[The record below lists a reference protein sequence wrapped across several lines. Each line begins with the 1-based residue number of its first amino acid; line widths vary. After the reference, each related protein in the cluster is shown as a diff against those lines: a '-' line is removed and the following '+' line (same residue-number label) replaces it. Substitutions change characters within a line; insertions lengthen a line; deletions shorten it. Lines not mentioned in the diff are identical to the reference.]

1 MYRICSGVPIHG
13 LIRKHNFRF
22 YHFVLWYHLILRER
36 ERERERERQTDRE
49 TETETE
55 TETERAILLLS
66 FGIAADFKICRNI
79 HRNMKNMLRKT
90 CNMKVYCY
98 DNF

>member
-36 ERERERERQTDRE
+36 EGEREGETDRQ
-49 TETETE
+49 
-55 TETERAILLLS
+55 
-66 FGIAADFKICRNI
+66 RNRDRDRDRDRDRESYFVVVI
-79 HRNMKNMLRKT
+79 WNCSR
-90 CNMKVYCY
+90 
-98 DNF
+98 F